1 MRKIKIKEKNHN
13 LRIKY
18 KEGEWQSA
26 ESVATAL
33 CAAATQVIFESMID
47 DSDKKQFFDAMP
59 STPQRRP
66 VLMAL
71 RNLIEHSLKSPV
83 SSARG
88 WINRSIDLNA
98 L

>member
-18 KEGEWQSA
+18 KESEWQSV

-47 DSDKKQFFDAMP
+47 DSNKKQFFDAMVIGFTAAKA
-59 STPQRRP
+59 S
-66 VLMAL
+66 VDG
-71 RNLIEHSLKSPV
+71 IEELDKKFAEITGEFDKGVDKP
-83 SSARG
+83 
-88 WINRSIDLNA
+88 LN
-98 L
+98 

>member
-18 KEGEWQSA
+18 KESEWQSE

-47 DSDKKQFFDAMP
+47 DSDKKQFFDAMVIGF
-59 STPQRRP
+59 TAAKAG
-66 VLMAL
+66 VDG
-71 RNLIEHSLKSPV
+71 IEELDKKFAEITGEFDKGVDKP
-83 SSARG
+83 
-88 WINRSIDLNA
+88 LN
-98 L
+98 

>member
-18 KEGEWQSA
+18 KENEWQSA

-47 DSDKKQFFDAMP
+47 DSDKKQFFDAMVIGF
-59 STPQRRP
+59 TAAKAG
-66 VLMAL
+66 VDG
-71 RNLIEHSLKSPV
+71 IEELDKKFAEITSEFDKGVDKP
-83 SSARG
+83 
-88 WINRSIDLNA
+88 LN
-98 L
+98 

>member
-47 DSDKKQFFDAMP
+47 DSNKKQFFDAMVIGF
-59 STPQRRP
+59 TAAKAG
-66 VLMAL
+66 VDG
-71 RNLIEHSLKSPV
+71 IEELDKKFAEITGEFDKGVDKP
-83 SSARG
+83 
-88 WINRSIDLNA
+88 LN
-98 L
+98 

>member
-47 DSDKKQFFDAMP
+47 DSNKKQFFDAMVIGF
-59 STPQRRP
+59 TAAKAG
-66 VLMAL
+66 VDG
-71 RNLIEHSLKSPV
+71 IEELDKKFAEITSELDKGVDKP
-83 SSARG
+83 
-88 WINRSIDLNA
+88 LN
-98 L
+98 

>member
-47 DSDKKQFFDAMP
+47 DSDKKQFFDAMVIGF
-59 STPQRRP
+59 TAAKAG
-66 VLMAL
+66 VDG
-71 RNLIEHSLKSPV
+71 IEELDKKFAEITSEFDKGVDKP
-83 SSARG
+83 
-88 WINRSIDLNA
+88 LN
-98 L
+98 

>member
-47 DSDKKQFFDAMP
+47 DSDKKQFFDAMVIGF
-59 STPQRRP
+59 TAAKAG
-66 VLMAL
+66 VDG
-71 RNLIEHSLKSPV
+71 IEELDKKFAEITGEFDKGVDKP
-83 SSARG
+83 
-88 WINRSIDLNA
+88 LN
-98 L
+98 

>member
-26 ESVATAL
+26 ESVATAV

-47 DSDKKQFFDAMP
+47 DSNKKQFFDAMVIGF
-59 STPQRRP
+59 TAAKAG
-66 VLMAL
+66 VDG
-71 RNLIEHSLKSPV
+71 IEELDKKFAEITGEFDKGVDKP
-83 SSARG
+83 
-88 WINRSIDLNA
+88 LN
-98 L
+98 

>member
-18 KEGEWQSA
+18 KESEWQSA

-47 DSDKKQFFDAMP
+47 DSDKKQFFDAMVIGF
-59 STPQRRP
+59 TAAKAG
-66 VLMAL
+66 VDG
-71 RNLIEHSLKSPV
+71 IEELDKTFAKITGEFGEGVDKP
-83 SSARG
+83 
-88 WINRSIDLNA
+88 LN
-98 L
+98 

>member
-18 KEGEWQSA
+18 KESEWQSA

-47 DSDKKQFFDAMP
+47 DSDKKQFFDAM
-59 STPQRRP
+59 
-66 VLMAL
+66 VIGFIAAKAGVDG
-71 RNLIEHSLKSPV
+71 IEELDRTFVKITGEFGEGVDKP
-83 SSARG
+83 
-88 WINRSIDLNA
+88 LN
-98 L
+98 

>member
-18 KEGEWQSA
+18 KEGEWQGA

-47 DSDKKQFFDAMP
+47 DSDKKQFFDAMVIGF
-59 STPQRRP
+59 TAAKAG
-66 VLMAL
+66 VDG
-71 RNLIEHSLKSPV
+71 IEELDKKFAEITGEFDKGVDKP
-83 SSARG
+83 
-88 WINRSIDLNA
+88 LN
-98 L
+98 

>member
-18 KEGEWQSA
+18 KEGEWRSA

-47 DSDKKQFFDAMP
+47 DSDKKQFFDAMVIGF
-59 STPQRRP
+59 TAAKAG
-66 VLMAL
+66 VDG
-71 RNLIEHSLKSPV
+71 IEELDRTFDKITGEYGEGVDKP
-83 SSARG
+83 
-88 WINRSIDLNA
+88 LN
-98 L
+98 

>member
-33 CAAATQVIFESMID
+33 CVAATQVIFESMID
-47 DSDKKQFFDAMP
+47 DSDKKQFFDAMVIGF
-59 STPQRRP
+59 TAAKAG
-66 VLMAL
+66 VDG
-71 RNLIEHSLKSPV
+71 IEELDKKFAEITGEFDKGVDKP
-83 SSARG
+83 
-88 WINRSIDLNA
+88 LN
-98 L
+98 

>member
-18 KEGEWQSA
+18 KEGEWQGA

-47 DSDKKQFFDAMP
+47 DSEKKQFFDAMVIGF
-59 STPQRRP
+59 TAAKAG
-66 VLMAL
+66 VDG
-71 RNLIEHSLKSPV
+71 IEELDKTFAKITGEFGEGGVDKP
-83 SSARG
+83 
-88 WINRSIDLNA
+88 LN
-98 L
+98 